1 MARQNG
7 EGPDH
12 RSGGVEA
19 QELEQLGRRLEVLPT
34 AEKSPRQVRVIR
46 AEIVGADQCHAEGY
60 HVGGAA
66 PVLAICRKLI
76 AAGLDPGR
84 PLHAYRGNTL
94 CLVVRSIG
102 RGAEL
107 VIDERRMAFA
117 RWRALS
123 CAEVS
128 PRIAPFEPAASCT
141 PAGAAP

>member
-1 MARQNG
+1 MTQNG

-12 RSGGVEA
+12 RGGGIEA
-19 QELEQLGRRLEVLPT
+19 QEFEQLGRRLEVLPT
-34 AEKSPRQVRVIR
+34 AETSLQQVRVIH
-46 AEIVGADQCHAEGY
+46 AEIVGADQCHAEG
-60 HVGGAA
+60 HRVRGAA

-76 AAGLDPGR
+76 AAGLDAGR

-128 PRIAPFEPAASCT
+128 SRIAPFERAAT
-141 PAGAAP
+141 TLPGAAP